1 MRAECRE
8 IIALTL
14 RRAGIGQ
21 TLCSSPKIPMP
32 QATVISLVNM
42 KGGVGKT
49 TVAVNLA
56 TYLARDHQKKVLLL
70 DLDPQTNASLSLM
83 PEKAWS
89 KWVEDHGS
97 MAEVFELDAKR
108 KRDEPVKFADCIVHE
123 VVPGIAGLDLL
134 PGHLRLTFLDLDL
147 ASRPGRE
154 RILARKLAKV
164 LESYD
169 IILCDCPPNLQ
180 TATQNALYASD
191 WFLVPMQPD
200 FLSSIGLSLLLDRLA
215 YLKTELEFKIR
226 CLGVVFT
233 RVRRHVIFHQETME
247 RLPDDKEFKKLHFFK
262 TVIPENIALGEAPMS
277 AQPIALYDGSA
288 PGAEAFRELANEV
301 AARLAGR

>member
-1 MRAECRE
+1 M
-8 IIALTL
+8 
-14 RRAGIGQ
+14 
-21 TLCSSPKIPMP
+21 PK
-32 QATVISLVNM
+32 TSVISLVNM

-83 PEKAWS
+83 PEKAWL
-89 KWVEDHGS
+89 KWVEEHGS
-97 MAEVFELDAKR
+97 MADVFELEAKR
-108 KRDEPVKFADCIVHE
+108 KRDEPVKFADCIVRD
-123 VVPGIAGLDLL
+123 VVPGVPGLDLL

-154 RILARKLAKV
+154 RILARKLAK
-164 LESYD
+164 LEDQYD
-169 IILCDCPPNLQ
+169 IVLCDCPPNLQ

-200 FLSSIGLSLLLDRLA
+200 FLSSVGLSLLLDRLA
-215 YLKTELEFKIR
+215 YLKTELEFKIK
-226 CLGVVFT
+226 CLGVIFT
-233 RVRRHVIFHQETME
+233 RVRRHISFHQETME
-247 RLPDDKEFKKLHFFK
+247 RLPDEKEFKKLHFFK
-262 TVIPENIALGEAPMS
+262 TVIPENIALGEAPMA

-288 PGAEAFRELANEV
+288 TGAEAFRELAAEI
-301 AARLAGR
+301 AKRLEGK

>member
-1 MRAECRE
+1 M
-8 IIALTL
+8 
-14 RRAGIGQ
+14 
-21 TLCSSPKIPMP
+21 S

-83 PEKAWS
+83 PEKAWA
-89 KWVEDHGS
+89 KWVDEHGS
-97 MAEVFELDAKR
+97 MADVFELDAKR
-108 KRDEPVKFADCIVHE
+108 KRDDPVKFADCIVHN
-123 VVPGIAGLDLL
+123 VVAGVEGLDLL

-154 RILARKLAKV
+154 RILTRKLAKV

-169 IILCDCPPNLQ
+169 VILCDCPPNLQ

-215 YLKTELEFKIR
+215 YLKSELEFKIK

-233 RVRRHVIFHQETME
+233 RVRRNVAFHQETME
-247 RLPDDKEFKKLHFFK
+247 RLPDDKDFKKLHFFK
-262 TVIPENIALGEAPMS
+262 TFIPENIALGEAPMA
-277 AQPIALYDGSA
+277 AQPIAVYDGSA
-288 PGAEAFRELANEV
+288 SGAEAFKELAAEV
-301 AARLAGR
+301 VKRLAGK

>member
-1 MRAECRE
+1 
-8 IIALTL
+8 
-14 RRAGIGQ
+14 
-21 TLCSSPKIPMP
+21 MP

-83 PEKAWS
+83 PEKAWA
-89 KWVEDHGS
+89 KWVDEHGS
-97 MAEVFELDAKR
+97 MADVFELDAKR
-108 KRDEPVKFADCIVHE
+108 KHHEPVKFADCIVHS
-123 VVPGIAGLDLL
+123 VVPGVEGLDLL

-154 RILARKLAKV
+154 RILTRKLAKV

-169 IILCDCPPNLQ
+169 VILCDCPPNLQ

-200 FLSSIGLSLLLDRLA
+200 FLSSIGLSLLLDRLS
-215 YLKTELEFKIR
+215 YLRSELEFKIK

-233 RVRRHVIFHQETME
+233 RVRRSVAFHQETME
-247 RLPDDKEFKKLHFFK
+247 RLPDEKDFKKLHFFK
-262 TVIPENIALGEAPMS
+262 TFIPENIALGEAPMA

-288 PGAEAFRELANEV
+288 TGAEAFKELAAEV
-301 AARLAGR
+301 VKRIDGK

>member
-1 MRAECRE
+1 M
-8 IIALTL
+8 
-14 RRAGIGQ
+14 
-21 TLCSSPKIPMP
+21 PKT
-32 QATVISLVNM
+32 AVISLVNM

-83 PEKAWS
+83 PEKAWQQ
-89 KWVEDHGS
+89 WVEEHGS
-97 MAEVFELDAKR
+97 MADVFELDAKR
-108 KRDEPVKFADCIVHE
+108 KRDEPVKFADCIVRD
-123 VVPGIAGLDLL
+123 VVPGVPGLDLL

-154 RILARKLAKV
+154 RILARKLAK
-164 LESYD
+164 LEGTYD

-200 FLSSIGLSLLLDRLA
+200 FLSSVGLSLLLDRLG

-233 RVRRHVIFHQETME
+233 RVRRNIAFHQETME
-247 RLPDDKEFKKLHFFK
+247 RLPQEKEFKKLDFF
-262 TVIPENIALGEAPMS
+262 TTYIPENIALSEAPMS
-277 AQPIALYDGSA
+277 AQPIAVYDGSA
-288 PGAEAFRELANEV
+288 TGAEAFKSLAAEV
-301 AARLAGR
+301 AAKVG